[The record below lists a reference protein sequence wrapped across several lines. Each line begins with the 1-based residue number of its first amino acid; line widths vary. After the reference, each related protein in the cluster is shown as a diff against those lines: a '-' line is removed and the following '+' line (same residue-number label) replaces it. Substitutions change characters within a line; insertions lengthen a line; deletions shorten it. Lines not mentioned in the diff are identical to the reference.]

1 MLKEKGNLDFQH
13 TLFVTSYKKQL
24 LLIKLI
30 HKVNFYKIN
39 FNIII

>member
-1 MLKEKGNLDFQH
+1 MKKKDNLDFQD

-30 HKVNFYKIN
+30 HKVKFYKN
-39 FNIII
+39 HF